1 MGLKLN
7 IFISNINDSYM
18 ELSIIYVSKSIDDNK
33 VSGTSPFN
41 GSTRAAVFLVWGH
54 CHPLILTTD
63 PAGTLIWD
71 LPATFAKPWT
81 DMDLVLD
88 VISDALLH

>member
-41 GSTRAAVFLVWGH
+41 GSTRAAMFLVWGH

-71 LPATFAKPWT
+71 LPATFAKPRT
-81 DMDLVLD
+81 EMDLLLD

>member
-1 MGLKLN
+1 
-7 IFISNINDSYM
+7 M

-41 GSTRAAVFLVWGH
+41 GSTRAAMFLVWGH

-63 PAGTLIWD
+63 PAGTLICN
-71 LPATFAKPWT
+71 LPATFAKPRT
-81 DMDLVLD
+81 EMDLILD

>member
-1 MGLKLN
+1 MKLN
-7 IFISNINDSYM
+7 IFVSNINDSYM
-18 ELSIIYVSKSIDDNK
+18 ELSIIYLSKSIDDNK

-41 GSTRAAVFLVWGH
+41 GSTRAAMLLVWGH

-71 LPATFAKPWT
+71 LPATFVKPRT
-81 DMDLVLD
+81 EMDLVLD

>member
-41 GSTRAAVFLVWGH
+41 GSTR
-54 CHPLILTTD
+54 PLILTTD

-71 LPATFAKPWT
+71 LPATFGKPRT
-81 DMDLVLD
+81 EMDLVLD